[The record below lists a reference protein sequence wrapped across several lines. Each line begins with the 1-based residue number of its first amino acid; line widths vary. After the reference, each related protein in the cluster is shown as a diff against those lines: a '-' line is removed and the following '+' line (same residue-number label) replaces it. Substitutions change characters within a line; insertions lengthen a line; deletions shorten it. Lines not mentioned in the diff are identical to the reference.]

1 MIWFRD
7 LLLGVFTRH
16 LTTKLLALL
25 LSLGLFGFV
34 QASLRTTQEI
44 RQLTLR
50 FTLVPQLRDEF
61 VLLSDEITFKDLL
74 ISGMRS
80 KVDPLAKLY
89 RSDPTVNVPIDRAF
103 LKIYGEGDEGDEK
116 ITVRITRDLFSD
128 DRLFGR
134 DITVGEFAEIV
145 LEVDKFDTREA
156 KVEVDTSQMPPTI
169 TAENH
174 EYEGTKLNPSVNL
187 KSVTLEGPAS
197 AFAGEPV
204 ALVWV
209 DKIADALSKETPIL
223 GERGDVR
230 ISKVELRWKGIATE
244 LLPRIRVT
252 VGGDQMGINEFKKRL
267 VITCNVAKKK
277 IPYTLKDV
285 PIEVRY
291 ALPRKDDLVE
301 DFAVYGTTFLDTDLR
316 DGRKQVLEVLM
327 PRSVAG
333 NQGFIDNLV
342 VVLDFGAA
350 TEDPA
355 TKGLWYVPYRLDLKD
370 RSQEADVASLALV
383 DIVPPGGGTA
393 ALQALAEFRK
403 K

>member
-89 RSDPTVNVPIDRAF
+89 RGDPTVNVPIDRAF
-103 LKIYGEGDEGDEK
+103 LKTYGEGDTK

-134 DITVGEFAEIV
+134 DITVSEFSELV
-145 LEVDKFDTREA
+145 LEVDKFDSREA

-187 KSVTLEGPAS
+187 RSVTLEGPAS

-209 DKIADALSKETPIL
+209 DKIADALSKETPIQ
-223 GERGDVR
+223 GERGEVR
-230 ISKVELRWKGIATE
+230 ISKVELRWKGIATD

-267 VITCNVAKKK
+267 VITCNVARKK
-277 IPYTLKDV
+277 IPHTLKDV
-285 PIEVRY
+285 PIEIRY
-291 ALPRKDDLVE
+291 SLPQAFDLTE
-301 DFAVYGTTFLDTDLR
+301 DYAVFGAFLDTDLK
-316 DGRKQVLEVLM
+316 DGRKQLLEVLM
-327 PRSVAG
+327 PRSLAG
-333 NQGFIDNLV
+333 NEGFIENLV
-342 VVLDFGAA
+342 VVLDVGAA
-350 TEDPA
+350 KEDPA
-355 TKGLWYVPYRLDLKD
+355 TKGLLYVPYRLDLKD
-370 RSQEADVASLALV
+370 RSQEADVANLALV

-393 ALQALAEFRK
+393 APQALAEFRK

>member
-44 RQLTLR
+44 RLLTLR
-50 FTLVPQLRDEF
+50 FTLVPQLRNEF
-61 VLLSDEITFKDLL
+61 VLLSDEITFTNLL

-89 RSDPTVNVPIDRAF
+89 RSDAGVNVPIDRTF
-103 LKIYGEGDEGDEK
+103 LRIYGEGTEK
-116 ITVRITRDLFSD
+116 IRIRITRDLFAD

-134 DITVGEFAEIV
+134 DITVGEFAEPV
-145 LEVDKFDTREA
+145 LELDKLVAREA
-156 KVEVDTSQMPPTI
+156 RVEIDGSQMPATI
-169 TAENH
+169 NVEDH
-174 EYEGTKLNPSVNL
+174 EYEGTRLNASVNV

-197 AFAGEPV
+197 AFTGDPV

-209 DKIADALSKETPIL
+209 DKVADALSKEAPIQ
-223 GERGDVR
+223 GERGEVKLSRVEVR
-230 ISKVELRWKGIATE
+230 WRGIATD
-244 LLPRIRVT
+244 LLPRVRVT
-252 VGGDQMGINEFKKRL
+252 LGGDQIGVNEFRRRL
-267 VITCNVAKKK
+267 VVSCDVTKKK
-277 IPYTLKDV
+277 VQKTLQDV
-285 PIEVRY
+285 PIDIRY
-291 ALPRKDDLVE
+291 PLPREFDLVK
-301 DFAVYGTTFLDTDLR
+301 DYAVDGTTFLDTDLR

-342 VVLDFGAA
+342 LVLNVGAA

-355 TKGLWYVPYRLDLKD
+355 TAGLLNVPYRLELKD
-370 RSQEADVASLALV
+370 PAREGGEGDVAALALV
-383 DIVPPGGGTA
+383 LILPPGSTSA
-393 ALQALAEFRK
+393 VPQALAEFRRK
-403 K
+403 